1 MRALGL
7 LASVAMLASFVCPA
21 GAAEDSA
28 DLGRILIT
36 ATRTP
41 LSSLE
46 TPYSTSQVDESEI
59 ERRLDRTVPE
69 AFRFT
74 PGVMVQKTAYGQGSP
89 FLRGFT
95 GFRTLYLIDG
105 IRLNNSVF
113 REGANQYWA
122 TVDPLSLE
130 AMELVKGPSSVLYG
144 SDAIGGTVQ
153 AFTRGP
159 SGYGEGF
166 GKAVRLYYRGAS
178 AESSMTVHG
187 EGSAT
192 WGERAGFYI
201 DGSYRDFDDLQ
212 IGSGTQRNAGYD
224 DYGGSA
230 KLEYFLAPKLVLT
243 AARQTVRQDN
253 VPRTHSTF
261 FAKSFAGSVPGT
273 DLQRDL
279 DQERDLTYVQ
289 LRGQS
294 MGGWV
299 DSMQLSMSWHDQSEV
314 EDRTRSNGSRREQGF
329 DVDTMGLWAALTS
342 NTWAGNWSYGFEYYR
357 DWVDSFSTANT
368 IQGPI
373 ADNASYDLFGL
384 YLQNEL
390 ALGERFTVIGG
401 GRFSYAAV
409 ESNKVFDPATGLPTS
424 IDDDWSHGT
433 GSLRLLFR
441 AIPEHWNFFAGVSQG
456 FRAPNLSDLT
466 RLDSARS
473 GELEI
478 PSPGLD
484 PEEYLSFEVGTK
496 ATYGGAGFQGAYFYT
511 DITDMI
517 VRTPTGNTVGTD
529 FEVTKTNVG
538 DGYVHGVELA
548 ADYSFLEQLRLWGA
562 FTWMD
567 GEVESFATSAP
578 VVTKEPLD
586 RLMPVTT
593 VLGLRW
599 QKASLPVW
607 AEGIFTFAQEQHR
620 LSPGDAADTQRIPP
634 GGTPGYEVLSFYGGW
649 NVNDHVALTAAV
661 ENVTDENYRIHGSGS
676 NEPGVN
682 FVIGIDN
689 RY

>member
-1 MRALGL
+1 MRVLAL
-7 LASVAMLASFVCPA
+7 LALTLWLPASMA
-21 GAAEDSA
+21 RADAAEESS

-41 LSSLE
+41 LAELE
-46 TPYSTSQVDESEI
+46 TPYSTTHIDERQV
-59 ERRLDRTVPE
+59 ERRLERTVPE
-69 AFRFT
+69 TLRFV

-95 GFRTLYLIDG
+95 GFRTLFLIDG

-130 AMELVKGPSSVLYG
+130 GMELVKGPSSVLYG

-159 SGYGEGF
+159 RGYGEGL
-166 GKAVRLYYRGAS
+166 GKAFRLYYRGAT

-192 WGERAGFYI
+192 WGERAGFYF
-201 DGSYRDFDDLQ
+201 DSSYRDFDNLQ
-212 IGSGTQRNAGYD
+212 IGEGEQRNAGYD
-224 DYGGSA
+224 DYGGSV
-230 KLEYFLAPKLVLT
+230 KLEYFFAPDLVLT

-253 VPRTHSTF
+253 VPRTHSTI
-261 FAKSFAGSVPGT
+261 FARSFAGTTPGT

-279 DQERDLTYVQ
+279 DQERDLTYLQ

-294 MGGWV
+294 MGGFV
-299 DSMQLSMSWHDQSEV
+299 DALKLSLSWHDQSEV
-314 EDRTRSNGSRREQGF
+314 EDRVRSNLSRREQGF
-329 DVDTMGLWAALTS
+329 DVDTLGLWAALSTNS
-342 NTWAGNWSYGFEYYR
+342 SFGNWSYGFEYYR

-368 IQGPI
+368 IQGPV
-373 ADNASYDLFGL
+373 ADDASYDLFGL

-390 ALGERFTVIGG
+390 PLGERFTAIGG

-409 ESNKVFDPATGLPTS
+409 KSDDVFDPATGFATS
-424 IDDDWSHGT
+424 IEDDWSQGT

-441 AIPEHWNFFAGVSQG
+441 AIPERWNFYTGVSQG

-478 PSPGLD
+478 PAPGLE
-484 PEEYLSFEVGTK
+484 PEEYVSFELGSK
-496 ATYGGAGFQGAYFYT
+496 AAYGGFGIEAAYFYT

-517 VRTPTGNTVGTD
+517 VRTPTGVTVGTD
-529 FEVTKTNVG
+529 FEVTKQNVG
-538 DGYVHGVELA
+538 DGYIQGVEVA
-548 ADYSFLEQLRLWGA
+548 GEYRFLEQWRAWGA

-567 GEVESFATSAP
+567 GEVDQFATSAP
-578 VVTKEPLD
+578 VATKQPLD

-599 QKASLPVW
+599 QGSALPLW
-607 AEGIFTFAQEQHR
+607 AEGVFTFAQEADR
-620 LSPGDAADTQRIPP
+620 LSPGDRADTQRIPP
-634 GGTPGYEVLSFYGGW
+634 GGTPAYEVLSFYTGW
-649 NVNDHVALTAAV
+649 NVNEHVRLTAAL
-661 ENVTDENYRIHGSGS
+661 ENVTDENYRIHGSGT
-676 NEPGVN
+676 NEPGIN
-682 FVIGIDN
+682 FIVGIDN